1 MPSRRHLTP
10 PTLHEDLQ
18 ANNESTTDRPSR
30 QTDGPTTILVCRQH
44 VSASSTWRALVAANP
59 PYWPLHGLTVSRSVL
74 SAGRRV
80 TPYGSGPAGVL
91 GAGRHGALPHLL
103 ATTATTI
110 PQSHQEQHSTT
121 SSSEVERGCHH
132 HHHHSTTRLT
142 SSTTLPPT
150 APLPA
155 PPPSPP
161 PPLRYVPKQNAKG
174 SLHGEPYDTFA
185 YMVRDAMSVSTES
198 AVSVYALDTG
208 LTQPV
213 AGGSGYALMF
223 DMLQ

>member
-1 MPSRRHLTP
+1 MVKT
-10 PTLHEDLQ
+10 
-18 ANNESTTDRPSR
+18 A
-30 QTDGPTTILVCRQH
+30 GPNCGR
-44 VSASSTWRALVAANP
+44 AS
-59 PYWPLHGLTVSRSVL
+59 L
-74 SAGRRV
+74 SKE
-80 TPYGSGPAGVL
+80 L
-91 GAGRHGALPHLL
+91 
-103 ATTATTI
+103 
-110 PQSHQEQHSTT
+110 EQHSTT